1 VKQGLVAFTSG
12 LLFAAGLAISGMTL
26 PTKVVGFLDVGG
38 NWDPSLAFVMLGAIA
53 VNAVGWVVAR
63 RRAAAATGPAIP
75 STASPKLDGA
85 LLGGAALFG
94 IGWGISGFCPGPGLE
109 SVFVGNRAAL
119 VFVPAM
125 LAGMG
130 LYRLAVRRR
139 VARDETGRAEA
150 NASACAS

>member
-1 VKQGLVAFTSG
+1 MKQVLVAFASG

-38 NWDPSLAFVMLGAIA
+38 DWDPSLAFVMMGAIA
-53 VNAVGWVVAR
+53 VNAVGWLVAR
-63 RRAAAATGPAIP
+63 RRAAAATGPALP
-75 STASPKLDGA
+75 SAPSSKLDGA

-94 IGWGISGFCPGPGLE
+94 IGWGVSGFCPGPALE
-109 SVFVGNRAAL
+109 SAFTGSRAAL

-130 LYRLAVRRR
+130 LYRLAVRKR
-139 VARDETGRAEA
+139 VARDETGRAP
-150 NASACAS
+150 ACAS